1 MKISITGIKAR
12 DSAVKGLHYVSEAVK
27 SSIGPFGQNIL
38 SEKSNTVSNDG
49 AFIAEQLTPTIQ
61 NEFER
66 RGAIV
71 VQQSVEKINDFLGD
85 GSSTAWALHDEIIK
99 EVLRFLP
106 NDKSIKAKKTYSE
119 VAEMLEKSKNE
130 VIAEL
135 EKMAQPITSKEEL
148 IKSAL
153 VSVEDETIAE
163 LLGTTQWELGT
174 EGIIIAEEVNDSE
187 CSIEKVKGIRI
198 DNGFGTSHVITNPE
212 KQSLELDSINVFM
225 TNYTIDIT
233 ELQLL
238 KETIFNHLISQKRL
252 GIILI
257 ARAFTSEAIKLCME
271 SMKSGFAIFPVNAPY
286 TDQNEIMHDMESVV
300 GGRYIDVEENRLE
313 DIYITDVGFAKRFV
327 ARRFDAVITGVEDE
341 HSIERTTKRA
351 EELKKKLE
359 GSQSD
364 FEKKMIKT
372 RIAQLTDGF
381 AILKV
386 GSKSLTDR
394 KRLFDK
400 AEDGVNAIRLALKH
414 GTVAGAGQA
423 FKEISD
429 KMEETNILKRP
440 LLCIY
445 NQIISSAPEGWTIAE
460 YVRDPVKLLQVII
473 DKTCAFVP
481 SFVSINAIVC
491 EENKPKCKCNNNQA
505 E

>member
-1 MKISITGIKAR
+1 MSKISITGIQAR
-12 DSAVKGLHYVSEAVK
+12 NSAIKGLHYISEAVK
-27 SSIGPFGQNIL
+27 SSLGPFGQNLL
-38 SEKSNTVSNDG
+38 SEKDNKISNDG
-49 AFIAEQLTPTIQ
+49 AFIAEQLTSTIE

-71 VQQSVEKINDFLGD
+71 AQQNIAKINDELGD

-99 EVLRFLP
+99 EVLRYLP
-106 NDKSIKAKKTYSE
+106 NEKSIKAKKTYSE

-130 VIAEL
+130 VVNEL
-135 EKMAQPITSKEEL
+135 DKMAQPITSKEEL

-163 LLGTTQWELGT
+163 LLGSTQWELGT
-174 EGIIIAEEVNDSE
+174 EGIIIAEEVNDSQ
-187 CSIEKVKGIRI
+187 CSIEKVKGIRL
-198 DNGFGTSHVITNPE
+198 DNGFGTSHVITNQE
-212 KQSLELDSINVFM
+212 KQSLELDNMNVFM
-225 TNYTIDIT
+225 TNYTVDIT
-233 ELQLL
+233 EIKLL
-238 KETIFNHLISQKRL
+238 NDLIFKHLIFQKKL

-257 ARAFTSEAIKLCME
+257 ARAFTSEAITLCME
-271 SMKSGFAIFPVNAPY
+271 STKSGFAIFPVNAPY
-286 TDQNEIMHDMESVV
+286 TDQTQMMHDIESVI
-300 GGRYIDVEENRLE
+300 GGRYIDIEENRLE
-313 DIYITDVGFAKRFV
+313 DVYITDIGFAKRFV
-327 ARRFDAVITGVEDE
+327 AKRFDAVITGVEDE

-364 FEKKMIKT
+364 FEKKLLKT

-440 LLCIY
+440 LLCVY
-445 NQIISSAPEGWTIAE
+445 NQIISLAPEDWTIPE
-460 YVRDPVKLLQVII
+460 YVRDPVKLLQVIL

-481 SFVSINAIVC
+481 SFVSINAIST
-491 EENKPKCKCNNNQA
+491 EENKPKCKCNQN